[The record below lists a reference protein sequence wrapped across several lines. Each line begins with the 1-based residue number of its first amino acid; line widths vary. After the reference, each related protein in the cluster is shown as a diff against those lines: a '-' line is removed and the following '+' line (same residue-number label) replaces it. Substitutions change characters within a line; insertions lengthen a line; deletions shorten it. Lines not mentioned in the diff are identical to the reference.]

1 METLLS
7 DHIELQRKP
16 AVSLT
21 LNSARGARLEGR
33 ATTKLSG
40 RAPANREIRANKL
53 LETTIPPHNQRL
65 EGRTLR
71 VPRVSANKSRISANK
86 LLQTRKHEWEQI
98 RGRMS
103 AIAS

>member
-21 LNSARGARLEGR
+21 LSSARGARLESR

-40 RAPANREIRANKL
+40 RAPAEARRRKNREIHANKL
-53 LETTIPPHNQRL
+53 LETAIPPHDQRL
-65 EGRTLR
+65 ESRTLR
-71 VPRVSANKSRISANK
+71 GHRGPANN
-86 LLQTRKHEWEQI
+86 QEF
-98 RGRMS
+98 
-103 AIAS
+103 